1 MKILLICSTSNSV
14 LTFRKTLIE
23 EIQKKGHDVAAIC
36 FDSQNKAEIEE
47 RGVEFHCVEDDNR
60 STNPFKVLSLKK
72 RLYRIIKN
80 VLPDVVF
87 TFMMKPNIF
96 GTAAAKKAK
105 IEKIYSMVEGAGDVF
120 IRNGFK
126 WKAIRTLVC
135 SMYRKSFAYSQKV
148 FFLNKDDRKEFLDRG
163 LVKEKQCEIIP
174 GIGVD
179 LQHFEYRPLENNNTF
194 LMIARMLTT
203 KGIFEYCKAA
213 RKVKQSHPQAV
224 FNYLGGEGT
233 VKVADIQ
240 EFIDD
245 GSINYL
251 GTTKDVRPYLSECSV
266 FVLPSY
272 REGMPVS
279 VMEAEAIGR
288 AVIVADN
295 PGIRESAKDGHNG
308 FLIKNDNLV
317 DGLSE
322 KIIWFLENP
331 EQIAVMGENSR
342 SFAEE
347 RFDYKKINEKIIKTI
362 GI

>member
-1 MKILLICSTSNSV
+1 M
-14 LTFRKTLIE
+14 
-23 EIQKKGHDVAAIC
+23 AAIC

-72 RLYRIIKN
+72 RLYRIIKR
-80 VLPDVVF
+80 VFPDVVF

-233 VKVADIQ
+233 VKVSDIQ

-251 GTTKDVRPYLSECSV
+251 GTTKDVRPYLAQSSV

-272 REGMPVS
+272 REGLPAS
-279 VMEAEAIGR
+279 IMEAEAVGR
-288 AVIVADN
+288 AVIVTDN
-295 PGIRESAKDGHNG
+295 IGCRDTVKNG
-308 FLIKNDNLV
+308 YNGYMVSKENAIEE
-317 DGLSE
+317 LSE

-331 EQIAVMGENSR
+331 EQIAIMGKSSR
-342 SFAEE
+342 EFAEE
-347 RFDYKKINEKIIKTI
+347 HFDSKKINEKIIEI
-362 GI
+362 MGI

>member
-72 RLYRIIKN
+72 RLYRIIKK

-233 VKVADIQ
+233 VKVSDIQ

-251 GTTKDVRPYLSECSV
+251 GTTKDVRPYLAQSSV

-272 REGMPVS
+272 REGLPAS
-279 VMEAEAIGR
+279 IMEAEAVGR
-288 AVIVADN
+288 AVIVTDN
-295 PGIRESAKDGHNG
+295 IGCRDTVKNG
-308 FLIKNDNLV
+308 YNGYMVSKENAIEE
-317 DGLSE
+317 LSE

-331 EQIAVMGENSR
+331 EQIAIMGKSSR
-342 SFAEE
+342 EFAEE
-347 RFDYKKINEKIIKTI
+347 HFDSKKINEKIIEI
-362 GI
+362 MGI